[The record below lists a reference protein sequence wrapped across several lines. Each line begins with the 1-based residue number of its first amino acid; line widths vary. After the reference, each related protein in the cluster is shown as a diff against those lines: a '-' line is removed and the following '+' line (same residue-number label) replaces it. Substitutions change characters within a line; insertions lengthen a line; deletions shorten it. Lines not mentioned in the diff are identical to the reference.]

1 MRRGWLN
8 AVLLLSGL
16 GVGIACAEATGKD
29 SASPPEAV
37 VSSAPLQSTMEYNPV
52 HSLAPLVERVQMAVV
67 NIDVE
72 QKVEVPTMSFQSP
85 FGPFFGNPHGMGQG
99 QEEGDEGDSD
109 GDHHYRTQ
117 EGAGSGFIISADGY
131 ILTNHHV
138 VADADKVKV
147 RLADERSF
155 DARVIG
161 TDERTDVAVVKID
174 APVDLPF
181 VKLGSSDALRV
192 GDWVVAI
199 GNPYGL
205 AHTVTAG
212 IVSAKG
218 RAIGA
223 GPYDDFIQTDASIN
237 PGNSGGPLFNL
248 AGEVVGINSAIVKS
262 ANSIG
267 FAIPADMVKP
277 ILEDLKSTGHVAR
290 GWMGMGLQ
298 ELDPDMARALKVSPE
313 LTGAVVSQVYA
324 GLPAAEAGLRSS
336 DVIVGLDGSPVKSSD
351 ELVRTIGTRRPGE
364 VVKLSVIRDGKEKSV
379 SVTLG
384 ERPDEKALARG
395 EYSAPKESAG
405 KAEPKSAAK
414 AGSPL
419 ERLGLTLEDASRYN
433 LGVQGGLVVTRVAD
447 SSPANGKLAQG
458 DVITQVNQRDV
469 RTAEDVNKALADA
482 GEVALFSVTRRNATR
497 LVAVPLK

>member
-16 GVGIACAEATGKD
+16 GVGIACAEATGRD

-37 VSSAPLQSTMEYNPV
+37 VSSAPLQPTVEYNPV

-85 FGPFFGNPHGMGQG
+85 FGPFFGNPHGMGQ
-99 QEEGDEGDSD
+99 EEGDDGDSD

-131 ILTNHHV
+131 ILTNNHV

-298 ELDPDMARALKVSPE
+298 ELDPDMARA
-313 LTGAVVSQVYA
+313 
-324 GLPAAEAGLRSS
+324 
-336 DVIVGLDGSPVKSSD
+336 
-351 ELVRTIGTRRPGE
+351 
-364 VVKLSVIRDGKEKSV
+364 
-379 SVTLG
+379 
-384 ERPDEKALARG
+384 
-395 EYSAPKESAG
+395 
-405 KAEPKSAAK
+405 
-414 AGSPL
+414 
-419 ERLGLTLEDASRYN
+419 
-433 LGVQGGLVVTRVAD
+433 
-447 SSPANGKLAQG
+447 
-458 DVITQVNQRDV
+458 
-469 RTAEDVNKALADA
+469 
-482 GEVALFSVTRRNATR
+482 
-497 LVAVPLK
+497 

>member
-29 SASPPEAV
+29 ASSAPEDV
-37 VSSAPLQSTMEYNPV
+37 VASAPLQPTVEYNPV

-72 QKVEVPTMSFQSP
+72 QKVEVPAMSFQTP
-85 FGPFFGNPHGMGQG
+85 FGPFFGNGRGYGPQGGDDTGQ
-99 QEEGDEGDSD
+99 D
-109 GDHHYRTQ
+109 DHRYRTQ
-117 EGAGSGFIISADGY
+117 EGAGSGFIISTDGY
-131 ILTNHHV
+131 ILTNNHV

-267 FAIPADMVKP
+267 FAIPTDMVKP
-277 ILEDLKSTGHVAR
+277 ILDDLKTTGRVAR

-298 ELDPDMARALKVSPE
+298 ELDADMAKALKVSPDV
-313 LTGAVVSQVYA
+313 TGAVVSQVYP
-324 GLPAAEAGLRSS
+324 GLPAADAGLRSS
-336 DVIVGLDGSPVKSSD
+336 DVIVSLDGAPVKSSE
-351 ELVRTIGTRRPGE
+351 ELVRAIGTRRPGE
-364 VVKLSVIRDGKEKSV
+364 VVKLAVIREGKEKSV

-384 ERPDEKALARG
+384 ERPDEGALARG

-405 KAEPKSAAK
+405 KAESKTAAK

-419 ERLGLTLEDASRYN
+419 ERLGVTLEDASRYN
-433 LGVQGGLVVTRVAD
+433 LGMDSGLVVVRIAD
-447 SSPANGKLAQG
+447 SGLANGRLAQG
-458 DVITQVNQRDV
+458 DLITSVNQRAV
-469 RTAEDVNKALADA
+469 RTVEDVNKALADA
-482 GEVALFSVTRRNATR
+482 GEVALFGVTRRNATR
-497 LVAVPLK
+497 LVAIPLK

>member
-1 MRRGWLN
+1 MRRGWMN

-16 GVGIACAEATGKD
+16 GVGFACAEATGKD
-29 SASPPEAV
+29 SSSPPEQVAP
-37 VSSAPLQSTMEYNPV
+37 SSPLQPTTEYNPV
-52 HSLAPLVERVQMAVV
+52 NSLAPLVERVQMAVV

-85 FGPFFGNPHGMGQG
+85 FGPFFQDPHGFGQQGPGQG
-99 QEEGDEGDSD
+99 DDEDE
-109 GDHHYRTQ
+109 HHYRTQ
-117 EGAGSGFIISADGY
+117 EGAGSGFLISTDGY
-131 ILTNHHV
+131 ILTNNHV

-147 RLADERSF
+147 RLADDRSF

-174 APVDLPF
+174 AKVDLPF

-248 AGEVVGINSAIVKS
+248 AGEVVGINSAIVRS

-267 FAIPADMVKP
+267 FAIPTSMVQP
-277 ILEDLKSTGHVAR
+277 ILEELKSTGRVAR

-298 ELDPDMARALKVSPE
+298 ELDPDLAKALGVDPK
-313 LTGAVVSQVYA
+313 LTGAVVSQVYP
-324 GLPAAEAGLRSS
+324 GLPAAEAGLKSS
-336 DVIVGLDGSPVKSSD
+336 DVIVGLDDKPVKSSD
-351 ELVRTIGTRRPGE
+351 ELVRSIGMRRPGE
-364 VVKLSVIRDGKEKSV
+364 TVKLSLIREGKERSLSV
-379 SVTLG
+379 KLG
-384 ERPDEKALARG
+384 ERPDEEALARG
-395 EYSAPKESAG
+395 EYNAPKESG
-405 KAEPKSAAK
+405 EKAESKSAAK

-419 ERLGLTLEDASRYN
+419 QRLGLTLEDASRYN
-433 LGVQGGLVVTRVAD
+433 LGADGGLVVTRVAD
-447 SSPANGKLAQG
+447 DSVANGKLMQG
-458 DVITQVNQRDV
+458 DVIVAVNQRDV
-469 RTAEDVNKALADA
+469 RTVDDVNKALSSA
-482 GEVALFSVTRRNATR
+482 GDVALFSVKRKNGQR